1 MKRSQNKYDLVVVGG
16 GHAGIEASLIAQK
29 MGINVILVSMDVGA
43 VGRMSCNPAIGGLA
57 KGQMVKE
64 LDVLGGHM
72 AMFADACTLQSKTLN
87 LSKGRSVWSPRS
99 QIDKIKYEKTVQKHI
114 KKSGLPLIEGEAISI
129 TQKGG
134 KLQSVVLSSGEEI
147 FCSSAVL
154 TCGTFLNGL
163 IHVGEKKIK
172 AGRMGEESSVGITE
186 ALRSLGFLSGR
197 LKTGT
202 PPRIKKSSVNWK
214 KGEAGFGDKK
224 PKALSYNTKKFKPKD
239 EPCFAF
245 RTNKK
250 THNLI
255 LKNINRSPMYS
266 GDIDSS
272 GPRYCPSIEDKVY
285 KFSHNPSHI
294 LQLEPEWTNS
304 DQIYVNGFSTSL
316 PEDIQL
322 KCLRSV
328 EGLEKVEFLRPGYAI
343 EYDFFFPSQLKN
355 TLETKKI
362 EGLFFAGQING
373 TSGYEEASSQGL
385 IAGIN
390 ASLKIKGEGELRLKR
405 SDAYIG
411 VLIDDLVIKDTNEPY
426 RMFTSRA
433 EYRLQLRASNADQRL
448 LKYSKKLN
456 LIDKKLIKDLTK
468 KVKKTKDVEDI
479 LNKTNINPDDI
490 NSFLKKVGEKEIS
503 EPMKASNLLKR
514 PKVLLKNLPKIEKI
528 KMTSINKNFIEEILF
543 EAETKIKYSGYINRQ
558 KAEIEKTKVY
568 EDMLIPNDFDY
579 NEIKSIS
586 NESREKLLQILPET
600 IGQAQRINGIRPTD
614 ISILLVYLKR
624 WFHVKRNINLKK
636 K

>member
-1 MKRSQNKYDLVVVGG
+1 VKRSQNKYDLVVVGG

>member
-29 MGINVILVSMDVGA
+29 MGINVVLVSMDVGA

-390 ASLKIKGEGELRLKR
+390 ASLKIKGKGELRLKR

-456 LIDKKLIKDLTK
+456 LIDKELIKDLTK

>member
-1 MKRSQNKYDLVVVGG
+1 MKRITKKYDLVVVGG
-16 GHAGIEASLIAQK
+16 GHAGLEAALVSQK
-29 MGINVILVSMDVGA
+29 MGINVLLVSMDKKSI
-43 VGRMSCNPAIGGLA
+43 GRMSCNPAIGGLA

-64 LDVLGGHM
+64 LDVLGGYM
-72 AMFADACTLQSKTLN
+72 GLFADKCTLQSKTLN

-99 QIDKIKYEKTVQKHI
+99 QIDKIKYEKTVQKYIQKI
-114 KKSGLPLIEGEAISI
+114 KLPVVQGEAVLVSE
-129 TQKGG
+129 KNG
-134 KLQSVVLSSGEEI
+134 KIESVLLADGKEI
-147 FCSSAVL
+147 FCKTAIL

-163 IHVGEKKIK
+163 IHIGEKKIK

-186 ALRSLGFLSGR
+186 SLRGLGFRAGR

-202 PPRIKKSSVNWK
+202 PPRIKKSSVRWDV
-214 KGEAGFGDKK
+214 GVAGYGDKGPK
-224 PKALSYNTKKFKPKD
+224 PLSYRTKKFNPKD

-250 THNLI
+250 THDLI
-255 LKNINRSPMYS
+255 LKNISRSPMYS

-285 KFSHNPSHI
+285 KFSHNPSHV
-294 LQLEPEWTNS
+294 LQLEPEWSNS
-304 DQIYVNGFSTSL
+304 KQIYVNGFSTSL

-322 KCLRSV
+322 KCLQTV
-328 EGLEKVEFLRPGYAI
+328 EGLGDVEFLRPGYAI
-343 EYDFFFPSQLKN
+343 EYDFFFPSQLKS

-362 EGLFFAGQING
+362 GGLFFAGQING
-373 TSGYEEASSQGL
+373 TSGYEEASAQGL

-390 ASLKIKGEGELRLKR
+390 ASLKIKKEKPLQLKR
-405 SDAYIG
+405 SEAYIG
-411 VLIDDLVIKDTNEPY
+411 VLIDDLVIKDTKEPY

-448 LKYSKKLN
+448 LKYSKKFN
-456 LIDKKLIKDLTK
+456 LLDDKTLKALD
-468 KVKKTKDVEDI
+468 KKTKETKKLVSYLGKKAI
-479 LNKTNINPDDI
+479 KPKDI
-490 NSFLKKVGEKEIS
+490 NSSLKAVGEKPIK
-503 EPMKASNLLKR
+503 EPTKAAILLKR
-514 PKVLLKNLPKIEKI
+514 PRVFLKDFKK
-528 KMTSINKNFIEEILF
+528 NKEIDNKKYKKEYIEEILF
-543 EAETKIKYSGYINRQ
+543 EAETEIKYSGYINRQ

-568 EDMLIPNDFDY
+568 EDMIIPKDFNY

-586 NESREKLLQILPET
+586 NESREKFLSILPET

-624 WFHVKRNINLKK
+624 WFHVKRNKIL
-636 K
+636 

>member
-1 MKRSQNKYDLVVVGG
+1 MKRTKDKYDLVVVGG
-16 GHAGIEASLIAQK
+16 GHAGIEAALIAQK
-29 MGINVILVSMDVGA
+29 MGVNVGLVSMDIKSI
-43 VGRMSCNPAIGGLA
+43 GRMSCNPAIGGLA

-72 AMFADACTLQSKTLN
+72 AMFADKCTRQSKTLN

-114 KKSGLPLIEGEAISI
+114 KSVGLPVLEGEAISI
-129 TQKGG
+129 SEKKG
-134 KLQSVVLSSGEEI
+134 KIESVMLSSGKEI

-163 IHVGEKKIK
+163 IHIGDKKIK
-172 AGRMGEESSVGITE
+172 AGRMGEENSIGITE
-186 ALRSLGFLSGR
+186 SLKSFGFLSGR

-202 PPRIKKSSVNWK
+202 PPRIKRSSVNWDA
-214 KGEAGFGDKK
+214 GDAGFGDKK
-224 PKALSYNTKKFKPKD
+224 PKALSYNTKKFQPKN
-239 EPCFAF
+239 EPCFSF
-245 RTNKK
+245 RTNKR

-255 LKNINRSPMYS
+255 LKNLSRSPMYS

-322 KCLRSV
+322 KCLRTV
-328 EGLEKVEFLRPGYAI
+328 DGLERVEFLRPGYAI

-362 EGLFFAGQING
+362 KGLFFAGQING

-385 IAGIN
+385 MAGIN
-390 ASLKIKGEGELRLKR
+390 ASLQIKEKGELRLKR
-405 SDAYIG
+405 NDAYIG

-448 LKYSKKLN
+448 LKYSKKFN
-456 LIDKKLIKDLTK
+456 LLDEKIIKNLTK
-468 KVKKTKDVEDI
+468 KVKKTKEVEDI
-479 LNKTNINPDDI
+479 LHKKNIKPIDINP
-490 NSFLKKVGEKEIS
+490 FLKSVGEKEIKQ
-503 EPMKASNLLKR
+503 PTRASVLLKR
-514 PKVLLKNLPKIEKI
+514 PKVLLKNLPKIKEI
-528 KMTSINKNFIEEILF
+528 KMISINKIFIDEILF

-558 KAEIEKTKVY
+558 KEEIERTKLH
-568 EDMLIPNDFDY
+568 EDMIIPSDFDY
-579 NEIKSIS
+579 NKIKSIS

>member
-29 MGINVILVSMDVGA
+29 MGINVVLVSMDVGA

-304 DQIYVNGFSTSL
+304 DQIYVNGFCTRL

-328 EGLEKVEFLRPGYAI
+328 EWV
-343 EYDFFFPSQLKN
+343 
-355 TLETKKI
+355 
-362 EGLFFAGQING
+362 
-373 TSGYEEASSQGL
+373 
-385 IAGIN
+385 
-390 ASLKIKGEGELRLKR
+390 
-405 SDAYIG
+405 
-411 VLIDDLVIKDTNEPY
+411 
-426 RMFTSRA
+426 
-433 EYRLQLRASNADQRL
+433 
-448 LKYSKKLN
+448 
-456 LIDKKLIKDLTK
+456 
-468 KVKKTKDVEDI
+468 
-479 LNKTNINPDDI
+479 
-490 NSFLKKVGEKEIS
+490 
-503 EPMKASNLLKR
+503 
-514 PKVLLKNLPKIEKI
+514 
-528 KMTSINKNFIEEILF
+528 
-543 EAETKIKYSGYINRQ
+543 
-558 KAEIEKTKVY
+558 
-568 EDMLIPNDFDY
+568 
-579 NEIKSIS
+579 
-586 NESREKLLQILPET
+586 
-600 IGQAQRINGIRPTD
+600 
-614 ISILLVYLKR
+614 
-624 WFHVKRNINLKK
+624 
-636 K
+636 

>member
-29 MGINVILVSMDVGA
+29 MGINVVLVSMDVGA

-72 AMFADACTLQSKTLN
+72 AIFADACTLQSKTLN

-239 EPCFAF
+239 EPCFSF

-456 LIDKKLIKDLTK
+456 LIDKELIKDLTK

>member
-1 MKRSQNKYDLVVVGG
+1 MVGG
-16 GHAGIEASLIAQK
+16 GHAGLEAALISQK
-29 MGINVILVSMDVGA
+29 MGVSVLLVSMDKKSI
-43 VGRMSCNPAIGGLA
+43 GRMSCNPAIGGLA

-64 LDVLGGHM
+64 LDVLGGSM
-72 AMFADACTLQSKTLN
+72 GIFADRCTLQSKTLN

-99 QIDKIKYEKTVQKHI
+99 QIDKIKYEKTVQKYLQQT
-114 KKSGLPLIEGEAISI
+114 KLPVVEGEAIVVSE
-129 TQKGG
+129 KNG
-134 KLQSVVLSSGEEI
+134 KIESVVLASGDEI
-147 FCSSAVL
+147 LCEAAIL

-186 ALRSLGFLSGR
+186 SLKGLGFLSGR

-202 PPRIKKSSVNWK
+202 PPRIKRDSVEW
-214 KGEAGFGDKK
+214 GVGLPGFGDKH
-224 PKALSYNTKKFKPKD
+224 PNPLSYRTKKFSPKD

-245 RTNKK
+245 RTNEK
-250 THNLI
+250 THDLI
-255 LKNINRSPMYS
+255 LKNISRSPMYS

-294 LQLEPEWTNS
+294 LQLEPEWSNS
-304 DQIYVNGFSTSL
+304 KQIYVNGFSTSL

-322 KCLRSV
+322 KCLKTV
-328 EGLEKVEFLRPGYAI
+328 KGLNNVEFLRPGYAI
-343 EYDFFFPSQLKN
+343 EYDFFFPSQLKS

-362 EGLFFAGQING
+362 SGLFFAGQING

-390 ASLKIKGEGELRLKR
+390 ASLKIKKEKPLQLKR
-405 SDAYIG
+405 NEAYIG
-411 VLIDDLVIKDTNEPY
+411 VLVDDLVIKDTKEPY

-448 LKYSKKLN
+448 LKYSKKFGL
-456 LIDKKLIKDLTK
+456 LDDKILKKLD
-468 KVKKTKDVEDI
+468 KKTKETEKLVNYLGKKSIKPEE
-479 LNKTNINPDDI
+479 IND
-490 NSFLKKVGEKEIS
+490 SLRSVGEKPIK
-503 EPMKASNLLKR
+503 EPTKAASLLKR
-514 PKVLLKNLPKIEKI
+514 PRVFLKDFPKNK
-528 KMTSINKNFIEEILF
+528 KINKKEYEKEYAEEILF
-543 EAETKIKYSGYINRQ
+543 EAETEIKYSGYINRQ
-558 KAEIEKTKVY
+558 KAEIEKTKIY
-568 EDMLIPNDFDY
+568 EDMTIPKDFDY
-579 NEIKSIS
+579 GEIKSIS
-586 NESREKLLQILPET
+586 NESREKLLSILPET

-624 WFHVKRNINLKK
+624 WFHVKRNRVL
-636 K
+636 

>member
-1 MKRSQNKYDLVVVGG
+1 MKRSKNKYDLVVVGG

-29 MGINVILVSMDVGA
+29 MGINVVLISMDTKA

-114 KKSGLPLIEGEAISI
+114 KKTGLSLIEGEVISI
-129 TQKGG
+129 VEKE
-134 KLQSVVLSSGEEI
+134 KKIKSVVLSSGEEI

-172 AGRMGEESSVGITE
+172 AGRMGEENSAGITE
-186 ALRSLGFLSGR
+186 SLQSLGFLSGR

-202 PPRIKKSSVNWK
+202 PPRIKKSSVNWE
-214 KGEAGFGDKK
+214 KGEAGFGDKDPK
-224 PKALSYNTKKFKPKD
+224 PLSYNTKEFKPKD

-255 LKNINRSPMYS
+255 LENINRSPMYS

-304 DQIYVNGFSTSL
+304 SQIYVNGFSTSL

-328 EGLEKVEFLRPGYAI
+328 EGLEEVEFLRPGYAI

-390 ASLKIKGEGELRLKR
+390 ASLKIKGEGELKLKR
-405 SDAYIG
+405 NDAYIG

-448 LKYSKKLN
+448 LKYSKKFK
-456 LIDKKLIKDLTK
+456 LIDEKLIKDLTK
-468 KVKKTKDVEDI
+468 KVNKTKDIEDI
-479 LNKTNINPDDI
+479 LNKTNINPKDI
-490 NSFLKKVGEKEIS
+490 NPFLKKIGEKEILQ
-503 EPMKASNLLKR
+503 PTKASSLLKR
-514 PKVLLKNLPKIEKI
+514 PKILLKDLPKIEKI
-528 KMTSINKNFIEEILF
+528 RMSSINKNFIEEILF

-568 EDMLIPNDFDY
+568 EDMIIPNDFNY
-579 NEIKSIS
+579 KEIKSIS
-586 NESREKLLQILPET
+586 NESREKFLQILPET

-624 WFHVKRNINLKK
+624 WFHVKRNIKLKK

>member
-29 MGINVILVSMDVGA
+29 MGINVVLVSMDVGA

-186 ALRSLGFLSGR
+186 SLRSLGFLSGR

-456 LIDKKLIKDLTK
+456 LIDKELIKDLTK